1 MANTEDKPD
10 KVPAEAAAPTLEH
23 GTYEVIRNRLSASG
37 RELQARLAKLNEA
50 RREAFGAI
58 ETSLLGTGR
67 ITTDNNCV
75 PRDLIAIDS
84 RFLFGYNVH
93 IGLRSTTAPADVF
106 SVWQFADKTFTQQP
120 LDLIADATFERD
132 FVELYKYYR
141 RAVFA
146 RFVEIGPYL
155 YMVFRIS
162 DDVRDIKA
170 FKWLVQGD
178 RLQYVDNR
186 SEHEVVLPAQHEF
199 EWTRTRRDMQVG
211 GLHAHFNIADRLFV
225 ETTEGDLTVKIE
237 NNTDTGEGIYAEPV
251 DNPDQTLD
259 DAEIFYATLGNLILL
274 KIRPYQEPRFRYLV
288 YSEKTQQVR
297 RLDSIEHACVL
308 LPDDQGII
316 VSNGYFLQ
324 TGECKIF
331 ESALSEMVYHSRV
344 QSPNGED
351 YLYVFYNRLSGDYV
365 LLPYNLIEQK
375 VGTPILCNGFT
386 LFDSGEMVYFKAGEE
401 PQRHHA
407 LQIWQT
413 PYTAE
418 DYQVPAKTQ
427 TYLHRIGNRDI
438 VRGMAEC
445 HEVLGLIAKE
455 DTYANLFVD
464 LAKTTGDI
472 LDSYHWIGH
481 GEVFNLAEVLRQI
494 KDSAEAA
501 IGEFEKVRA
510 VRRDTADELTRVTT
524 QTRKIVSAIRA
535 RRFEQIDDFVKSL
548 VDLRGV
554 RGEIIALRDRR
565 YIDLDS
571 VGSLEAEVE
580 QNSHQVAENCVGFLL
595 RPEALSP
602 YEATVAEHRG
612 KIDGLT
618 KATDARALEKDI
630 AQAAAELEMLIDVVS
645 NLKIDDATQRTTI
658 IDNISTIFAQLNQTR
673 AALKTK
679 MGTLGRGEAVA
690 EFASQLKLLNQGVVN
705 YLDVCDTPERCDEYL
720 TKMMVQIEEM
730 EGRFADYDE
739 FVGQLTEKREEVYGA
754 FEARKQQLVEARS
767 RRAAALAQAAERIL
781 RGIKTRVESLKE
793 VNEIHGYF
801 ASDLMIEK
809 VRDIVEQLSGLGDA
823 VRVDDIQSRLKT
835 IREDAVRQLKDRKDL
850 YEDGEKIIRL
860 GTHRFSVNTQP
871 FDLTTVV
878 RDGDMYLHLTGTNF
892 FEKIDDPE
900 LLATRDV
907 WGQEFVS
914 ENDNV
919 YRGEYLAFE
928 IFRSRGSTDVPE
940 AEQLRSMNDDEFIA
954 FVQRFMGP
962 RFAEGYVKGVHDH
975 DAAILLR
982 AILDMDATVGLLRYH
997 PRARALA
1004 QVFWMQYADGRAKR
1018 TAAAAMKGF
1027 GAIRE
1032 VFPATEQ
1039 QRHYIADMRRL
1050 VGDYVGGG
1058 AIFDPE
1064 LVDEAGE
1071 YLFEELTRGGQFVVS
1086 RRAAGLFRD
1095 FHAHLDQK
1103 LRAERF
1109 RESLA

>member
-1 MANTEDKPD
+1 
-10 KVPAEAAAPTLEH
+10 
-23 GTYEVIRNRLSASG
+23 
-37 RELQARLAKLNEA
+37 
-50 RREAFGAI
+50 
-58 ETSLLGTGR
+58 
-67 ITTDNNCV
+67 
-75 PRDLIAIDS
+75 
-84 RFLFGYNVH
+84 
-93 IGLRSTTAPADVF
+93 
-106 SVWQFADKTFTQQP
+106 
-120 LDLIADATFERD
+120 
-132 FVELYKYYR
+132 
-141 RAVFA
+141 
-146 RFVEIGPYL
+146 
-155 YMVFRIS
+155 
-162 DDVRDIKA
+162 
-170 FKWLVQGD
+170 
-178 RLQYVDNR
+178 
-186 SEHEVVLPAQHEF
+186 
-199 EWTRTRRDMQVG
+199 
-211 GLHAHFNIADRLFV
+211 
-225 ETTEGDLTVKIE
+225 
-237 NNTDTGEGIYAEPV
+237 
-251 DNPDQTLD
+251 
-259 DAEIFYATLGNLILL
+259 
-274 KIRPYQEPRFRYLV
+274 
-288 YSEKTQQVR
+288 
-297 RLDSIEHACVL
+297 
-308 LPDDQGII
+308 
-316 VSNGYFLQ
+316 
-324 TGECKIF
+324 
-331 ESALSEMVYHSRV
+331 
-344 QSPNGED
+344 
-351 YLYVFYNRLSGDYV
+351 
-365 LLPYNLIEQK
+365 
-375 VGTPILCNGFT
+375 
-386 LFDSGEMVYFKAGEE
+386 
-401 PQRHHA
+401 
-407 LQIWQT
+407 
-413 PYTAE
+413 
-418 DYQVPAKTQ
+418 
-427 TYLHRIGNRDI
+427 
-438 VRGMAEC
+438 MAEC

-464 LAKTTGDI
+464 LAKTSGDI

-481 GEVFNLAEVLRQI
+481 DEVFNLAEVLRRI

-501 IGEFEKVRA
+501 VGEFEKVRA
-510 VRRDTADELTRVTT
+510 VRRATSDELTRVAT

-580 QNSHQVAENCVGFLL
+580 ENSRQVAENCVGFLL

-612 KIDGLT
+612 KIDGLA
-618 KATDARALEKDI
+618 KATDARALEKDVD
-630 AQAAAELEMLIDVVS
+630 QAAAELEMLIDVVS

-658 IDNISTIFAQLNQTR
+658 VDGISTIYAQLNQTR
-673 AALKTK
+673 AALKNK
-679 MGTLGRGEAVA
+679 IGDLGKGEAVA
-690 EFASQLKLLNQGVVN
+690 EFASQLKLLNQAVVN

-809 VRDIVEQLSGLGDA
+809 VRDIVEQLSDLGDA
-823 VRVDDIQSRLKT
+823 VRVDDIQSQLKT

-860 GTHRFSVNTQP
+860 GNHRFAVNTQP

-878 RDGDMYLHLTGTNF
+878 RDGDMHLHLTGTNF
-892 FEKIDDPE
+892 FEKIEDPE
-900 LLATRDV
+900 LLATHEV
-907 WGQEFVS
+907 WEQGFVS
-914 ENDNV
+914 ENNEV

-928 IFRSRGSTDVPE
+928 IFRSLGSADVPE
-940 AEQLRSMNDDEFIA
+940 AEQLRSMNDDELVA

-1027 GAIRE
+1027 GAVRE

-1039 QRHYIADMRRL
+1039 QRQYVADMRRL
-1050 VGDYVGGG
+1050 IADYVGDGSRF
-1058 AIFDPE
+1058 APE
-1064 LVDEAGE
+1064 LIDEAGE

-1109 RESLA
+1109 RESLAEVRHDVNAAMLLAREWVLAFLVGRENASIERDYADEVAVALLGESLDPVRVVDASMIADLSGLVGNHRLIDGGVYRMNFNRFMLKLARYRAEVVPRFEAFTRLKKEIVDRRREEMRLDEFRPRVLTSFVRNKLIDEVYLPLIGDNLAKQAGVAGETKRTDRMGLLLLISPPGYGKTTLMEYIANRLGIIFMKINGPALGHHVTSIDPGAAPNAAAREELEKLNLAFEMGDNVMIYLDDIQHTNAELLQKFISLCDAQRKIEGVYRGKTRTYDFRGKKVVV